1 MSKLEHTVA
10 EGDERRQPGRD
21 DDDDLSRGGDGD
33 RDRRAHRPDADR
45 GPDDADADDREAD
58 DPRAQ
63 NASNGDADDSAGRS
77 DFEPED
83 DDARDPNAYDESKV
97 QVLEGTEHVRKRP
110 GMYIGDTESRGLHH
124 LVYEVVDN
132 SIDEAMAG
140 VCRNISVEIDADGS
154 ISIEDDGRGFPI
166 GIKPGY
172 NISTLELCLT
182 KLGAGAKFDR
192 DSYKVSGGL
201 HGVGVSVVNA
211 LSEWLEARTSRDGKT
226 WEMRFERGKPVT
238 PLEQVGVAAHT
249 GTRIHFL
256 PDSQIFPDINFKYET
271 LANRLRELAYLNPGL
286 TISIRDARD
295 DKREETFFFEHGV
308 RQFVEHLNDGK
319 ASLHAPVAFSH
330 TDEEQRL
337 ICDIALQYT
346 DSYVENVHS
355 FVNNIKTVEGGTHL
369 TGFRS
374 ALTRVINAYARKSGL
389 LKEKGPVPTGEDIRE
404 GLTAVVSVKVPEPQ
418 FEGQTKTKLGNSE
431 VGTFVETTVNMMLG
445 NYLEERP
452 ADAKRLVNKAV
463 QAALAREAARKARE
477 TARKSVMS
485 GAGMSRKLVDCSSR
499 DVDSTEL
506 YIVEGDSAAGSAKGY
521 RDAEHQAILPIRGK
535 ILNVEKARLHKIL
548 SHDEILEIIKAIGT
562 GIGEDFDISKRR
574 YGKIIIMTDADVDG
588 SHIRTLLLTFF
599 FRHLREL
606 IDKGVLYIAQPP
618 LYQLKKGKKVEYLLG
633 DGELDDRLT
642 ALGLADTK
650 LEIRREALD
659 SRGAGAS
666 GAGLRARESD
676 GATPAPRTIEDT
688 AALVKLVKAIERHA
702 RVLGRRGILFQPFI
716 EQHYKD
722 GRLPTI
728 RVITGSQEH
737 YFHGEEEYAAFR
749 RALAAPDL
757 KPGPDLKSG
766 DEHGLQPPS
775 ADSDNKNVARPP
787 SAGPDAVAQPPSA
800 GPDNA
805 PPDSVGRASVPAA
818 DSERPSAPVVDAV
831 QVIKNELTEVK
842 PLLAALA
849 GLEEFGCTP
858 ADLFLLR
865 RELVTGERS
874 PAVFLLRHADA
885 DPVELENLRALPE
898 GVRKIGARGCEIK
911 RFKGLGE
918 MNKDELWHTTMDPSN
933 RVMRKVVISETGD
946 DAEQGDIDFTETERI
961 FSILMGEDVT
971 HRREFIE
978 KNAVNVKNLDI

>member
-1 MSKLEHTVA
+1 MSKLEQSVA
-10 EGDERRQPGRD
+10 EGDERKQPGRD
-21 DDDDLSRGGDGD
+21 DDELSGGDDGQ
-33 RDRRAHRPDADR
+33 RERRAHKPEPEPRA
-45 GPDDADADDREAD
+45 DDADAARDRAD
-58 DPRAQ
+58 
-63 NASNGDADDSAGRS
+63 AG
-77 DFEPED
+77 D
-83 DDARDPNAYDESKV
+83 DDAPDDNVRDPNAYDESKV
-97 QVLEGTEHVRKRP
+97 LVLEGTEHVRKRP

-140 VCRNISVEIDADGS
+140 VCRNIAVAIDADGS
-154 ISIEDDGRGFPI
+154 ISVDDDGRGFPV

-211 LSEWLEARTSRDGKT
+211 LSEWLEARTSREGKT
-226 WEMRFERGKPVT
+226 WEMRFERGKPAT
-238 PLEQVGVAAHT
+238 PLEQVGVAAQT
-249 GTRIHFL
+249 GTRIQFL
-256 PDSQIFPDINFKYET
+256 PDSQIFPDITFKYET

-286 TISIRDARD
+286 TISIRDDRD
-295 DKREETFFFEHGV
+295 EKREETFCFEHGV
-308 RQFVEHLNDGK
+308 RQFVEHLNEGK
-319 ASLHAPVAFSH
+319 TSLHPAVAFTH
-330 TDEEQRL
+330 TDEQQRL
-337 ICDIALQYT
+337 ICDVALQYT

-374 ALTRVINAYARKSGL
+374 ALTRVINNYARKSGL
-389 LKEKGPVPTGEDIRE
+389 LKEKGPTPTGEDIRE

-431 VGTFVETTVNMMLG
+431 VGTFVETTVNQMLG

-562 GIGEDFDISKRR
+562 GIGEDFDISKLR

-599 FRHLREL
+599 FRHLRDL
-606 IDKGVLYIAQPP
+606 IDKGNMFIAQPP
-618 LYQLKKGKKVEYLLG
+618 LYQLKKGKKIDYLLG
-633 DGELDDRLT
+633 DTELDERLT

-650 LEIRREALD
+650 LEIRREPAD
-659 SRGAGAS
+659 QSRD
-666 GAGLRARESD
+666 RQ
-676 GATPAPRTIEDT
+676 GATPAAEPRIIENT
-688 AALVKLVKAIERHA
+688 AELVTLVKAIERQA
-702 RVLGRRGILFQPFI
+702 RILGRRGILFQPFI
-716 EQHYKD
+716 EQHYRD
-722 GRLPTI
+722 GRLPAI
-728 RVITGSQEH
+728 RVLAGDQER
-737 YFHGEEEYAAFR
+737 YFYAEDEYAAFR
-749 RALAAPDL
+749 RSLSDADPTTGAADGAAHAGDAADGPARHDSRADGADPGSDPAPDAEA
-757 KPGPDLKSG
+757 K
-766 DEHGLQPPS
+766 
-775 ADSDNKNVARPP
+775 AAV
-787 SAGPDAVAQPPSA
+787 PDAEAKA
-800 GPDNA
+800 A
-805 PPDSVGRASVPAA
+805 VP
-818 DSERPSAPVVDAV
+818 DAV
-831 QVIKNELTEVK
+831 QVIKNELTECK
-842 PLLAALA
+842 PLLVNLERLA
-849 GLEEFGCTP
+849 EFGCRP
-858 ADLFLLR
+858 ADLFMLR

-874 PAVFLLRHADA
+874 PAVFVLRHGDT
-885 DPVELENLRALPE
+885 DPLELDNLRALPE
-898 GVRKIGARGCEIK
+898 GVRKIGGRGCETK

-918 MNKDELWHTTMDPSN
+918 MNKDELWHTTMDPAN
-933 RVMRKVVISETGD
+933 RVMRKVVISETAG
-946 DAEQGDIDFTETERI
+946 DAEQGDIDATETERI
-961 FSILMGEDVT
+961 FSILMGEDVV